1 MNNPLFVFYTPILS
15 ERSTLVY
22 KEDKKMNTIG
32 SLFSGIGGIDIGFRQ
47 AGFDII
53 WANEIDRDAYST
65 YKLNF
70 PETTLFKGDI
80 RNLEESMLPKVDIIT
95 AGFPCQPFSVC
106 SNQKGFGDDR
116 GNLFF
121 EIMRIADAVKPQLIL
136 LENVANLV
144 EHDKG
149 RTFNVIHN
157 ELVSRG
163 YFLRYM
169 VTDACDYGIPQHRTR
184 TYLLAFRD
192 VEQCESYR
200 FPDKVKLEK
209 RVFDIIDKS
218 VKVDDIFYLP
228 ENTSKYNKMAKA
240 ITDENQ
246 IYRFSDYGIQKSK
259 DGICF
264 TLKANMGTWYDRV
277 PIIKDNFGIRTITP
291 DECLALMGFPQGFK
305 IADISSKSAYK
316 QIGNSVCVPVVFQI
330 ANNIK

>member
-1 MNNPLFVFYTPILS
+1 MTV
-15 ERSTLVY
+15 
-22 KEDKKMNTIG
+22 G
-32 SLFSGIGGIDIGFRQ
+32 SLFAGIGGIDLGFKQ
-47 AGFDII
+47 AGFDIL
-53 WANEIDRDAYST
+53 WANEIDRDACKT

-70 PETTLFKGDI
+70 PETTLFEGDI
-80 RNLEESMLPKVDIIT
+80 RKLDAAKLENVDIIT

-106 SNQKGFGDDR
+106 GKQIGFGDDR

-121 EIMRIADAVKPQLIL
+121 EIMRIADAIEPKIVF

-163 YFLRYM
+163 YYLRYM
-169 VTDACDYGIPQHRTR
+169 VADACDYGIPQHRTR

-192 VEQCESYR
+192 VERCESYH
-200 FPDKVKLEK
+200 FPEKVKLEK
-209 RVFDIIDKS
+209 RIFDILDKS
-218 VKVDDIFYLP
+218 VKVDDCFYLP
-228 ENTSKYNKMAKA
+228 ENSPKYNKIAKA
-240 ITDENQ
+240 ITDDNQ
-246 IYRFSDYGIQKSK
+246 IYRFSDYGIQSGK

-277 PIIKDNFGIRTITP
+277 PIIKDNYGIRTITP
-291 DECLALMGFPQGFK
+291 NECLALMGFPKEYK
-305 IADISSKSAYK
+305 IADIPLKSAYK
-316 QIGNSVCVPVVFQI
+316 QIGNSVCVPVIFQI